1 MLKGIADCAPC
12 LRCVNARR
20 YVPCQTA
27 AGVPVHCPASYLAD
41 PDAIRTYPA
50 YGCAACQL
58 WQLCKMCVRGRAP
71 LWSPTRGDASM
82 YAAALK
88 HAVCER

>member
-1 MLKGIADCAPC
+1 MHAVTCRARQQPGYLFIAPHRTWQILMQYVRIRPTVA
-12 LRCVNARR
+12 LRA
-20 YVPCQTA
+20 
-27 AGVPVHCPASYLAD
+27 
-41 PDAIRTYPA
+41 
-50 YGCAACQL
+50 QL

-71 LWSPTRGDASM
+71 LWSPTRGDAFM